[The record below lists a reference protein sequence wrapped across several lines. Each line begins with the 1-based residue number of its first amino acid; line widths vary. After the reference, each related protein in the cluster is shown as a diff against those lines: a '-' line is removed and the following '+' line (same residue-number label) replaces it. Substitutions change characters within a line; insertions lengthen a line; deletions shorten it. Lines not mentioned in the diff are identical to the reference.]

1 MRRHLAIVTLLWLVM
16 TFVGLVVAQI
26 AFQPA
31 VMSDKGQMIDD
42 TFKTL
47 LLMSVPVFTFV
58 LAALGYSIV
67 AFRRRGEP
75 EEDGAPISG
84 RGPIP
89 LAWFV
94 VTSVMALGVMVYPGL
109 TELPAVMHLD
119 SNPDLIVRV
128 QGVQWAWSLNY
139 PQQGV
144 KTTKEM
150 VLPVNKKIGF
160 EITSA
165 DVIHSVWIP
174 AFRVRVDA
182 VPGLTTYLSFTA
194 TQTGSMDSDTGLR
207 LQCSQL
213 CGLDHA
219 RMALPVRVVTDAEF
233 ADWVK
238 ANGGGAAP
246 SGSAAGQPISIDA
259 GTGAATSGFTQT
271 ALEAK
276 AGEAITLTFNNNEAG
291 IVHNVAVLN
300 GTDVV
305 GATDFAAGPGV
316 QVLNVAALPAG
327 TYKFLC
333 QAHPTTMTGT
343 LTVK

>member
-1 MRRHLAIVTLLWLVM
+1 VKRHVLIVTLVWLAM
-16 TFVGLVVAQI
+16 TFAGLIAAQVA
-26 AFQPA
+26 FEPA
-31 VMSDKGQMIDD
+31 VMSDKGQIIDD
-42 TFKTL
+42 TFRTL
-47 LLMSVPVFTFV
+47 LIMSVPVFTFV
-58 LAALGYSIV
+58 LSALGYSIV

-94 VTSVMALGVMVYPGL
+94 ITSVMALGVMVYPGL
-109 TELPAVMHLD
+109 TELPAVVHLD
-119 SNPDLIVRV
+119 ANPDLIVRV
-128 QGVQWAWSLNY
+128 QGVQWAWALNY

-144 KTTKEM
+144 KTSKEM
-150 VLPVNKKIGF
+150 VLPVNRKIGF

-182 VPGLTTYLSFTA
+182 VPGLTTYLSFTP
-194 TQTGSMDSDTGLR
+194 TQTGTSSDDSGLR

-219 RMALPVRVVTDAEF
+219 KMALPVRVVSDAEF

-246 SGSAAGQPISIDA
+246 SGGVAGQPLSLEA
-259 GTGAATSGFTQT
+259 ATGAATAGFKQT
-271 ALEAK
+271 TLDAK
-276 AGEAITLTFNNNEAG
+276 AGEAISLTFANGDTG
-291 IVHNVAVLN
+291 IVHNVAVMN
-300 GTDVV
+300 GADVA
-305 GATDFAAGPGV
+305 GSSDFKPGPDT
-316 QVLNVAALPAG
+316 QVINIPALPAG